1 MWDLDKRTWNF
12 YVELILGD
20 QLYLKV
26 YDTVAASS
34 WVTVNFP
41 PVRAKGIRIFNR
53 KGNTVNDDLA
63 FIKVFAK
70 EGNHSYEGFVQR
82 LVRIH
87 ICLLPSWRCDRGDS

>member
-53 KGNTVNDDLA
+53 KGSGT
-63 FIKVFAK
+63 K
-70 EGNHSYEGFVQR
+70 HR
-82 LVRIH
+82 LVKACNRYINT
-87 ICLLPSWRCDRGDS
+87 DSLNVYACN